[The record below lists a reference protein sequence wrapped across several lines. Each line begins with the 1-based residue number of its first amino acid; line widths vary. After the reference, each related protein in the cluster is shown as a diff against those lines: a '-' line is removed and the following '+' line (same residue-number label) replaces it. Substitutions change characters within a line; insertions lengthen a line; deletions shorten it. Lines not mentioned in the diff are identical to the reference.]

1 MDDQKLVDADRLLA
15 AVDSAVQHVGRPR
28 ELDETLSLA
37 VHSAVHSVPGA
48 EHAGIEL
55 LSDNNGLESRAC
67 SSETVTRLHR
77 LQTDLRE
84 GPCRTAVWKES
95 TVVVSDLAAEADQW
109 PEFVPRAQSLGVAS
123 VLSFR
128 LYLES
133 DTLGV
138 LSLYSSVPGGFTSE
152 SRAIAGLFASHAA
165 LVVGS
170 ALQVGNLKHAVS
182 TRDLIGQAKGILME
196 RFGVTAEDAFDL
208 LVRSSQQTHVKL
220 VDVAR
225 WLVGTVGGKQQK

>member
-1 MDDQKLVDADRLLA
+1 MDEQKLVDADRLLT
-15 AVDSAVQHVGRPR
+15 AVDSAVQQVGRPR

-37 VHSAVHSVPGA
+37 AHSAVHTVPGA

-55 LSDNNGLESRAC
+55 LSDKNSLESRAR
-67 SSETVTRLHR
+67 SSDTVAKLHR

-84 GPCRTAVWKES
+84 GPCMTAVWKEP
-95 TVVVSDLAAEADQW
+95 TVVVNDLAAEADRW
-109 PEFVPRAQSLGVAS
+109 PEFVPRARSLGVAS

-152 SRAIAGLFASHAA
+152 SRTIAGLFASHAT
-165 LVVGS
+165 LMVGS
-170 ALQVGNLKHAVS
+170 ALQVGNLKLAVS

-225 WLVGTVGGKQQK
+225 WLAGTVGGKQQK